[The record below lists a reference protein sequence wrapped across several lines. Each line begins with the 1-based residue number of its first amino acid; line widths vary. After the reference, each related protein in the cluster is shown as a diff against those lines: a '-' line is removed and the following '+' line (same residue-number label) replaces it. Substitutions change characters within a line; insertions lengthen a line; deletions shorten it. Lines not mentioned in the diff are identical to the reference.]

1 MDHFYD
7 GQIRRYIT
15 QMVRLLSNF
24 STKDA
29 NDKLTRVPVMYGD
42 LTRQVAS
49 IIRENSEN
57 KIPSAPRIAVYVTG
71 LEMDRERTSDSSF
84 VSKMNI
90 RERAY
95 DSENN
100 EYLNTQGKN
109 YTVER
114 LMPSPYTLRL
124 KADIWASNTEQ
135 KLQILEQILVL
146 FNPSFEIQTTDNYV
160 DWTSLS
166 VVNLESTVFSSRA
179 IPVGVDSEIDV
190 ASLEFSTPIYISPP
204 AKVKRLGV
212 ITNIITSIFNE
223 DTGDIDL
230 GLSVIG
236 GADGLQP
243 VFEARRSVTG
253 EGDGEEERIVDD
265 GQFPNDG
272 TGEMDIEAEFRWNNL
287 TTTSTYQ
294 SYGLVVLGDQAQ
306 LVKNGVVGEIDW
318 SELIEA
324 LPGTYRPG
332 FSQLR
337 LKTSED
343 NEVVGTIEINSDNT
357 ILDVTFD
364 SDTLPDDTV
373 IEGPARDSGAWTSF
387 DYIIDPLR
395 FDPNQAKSA
404 GVRLLLLGSI
414 GDVGNADGAD
424 GWKNDNGTDFVAD
437 ENDIVEWDGTAWHIV
452 FDASGTNDGSTG
464 SPATYMSNL
473 NTGIQYKWDGEYWL
487 RSYEGEYSGGTW
499 TILLEG

>member
-1 MDHFYD
+1 MQYFYD

-24 STKDA
+24 STSDSQG
-29 NDKLTRVPVMYGD
+29 KLTRIPVMYGD

-49 IIRENSEN
+49 IIRDNSEN

-71 LEMDRERTSDSSF
+71 LEMDRDRTSDSSF
-84 VSKMNI
+84 VSKVNI

-95 DSENN
+95 DEQNN

-166 VVNLESTVFSSRA
+166 VVNLESTVFSSKT

-212 ITNIITSIFNE
+212 VTNIITSIFNE
-223 DTGDIDL
+223 DTGDINL
-230 GLSVIG
+230 GLSLVG
-236 GADGLQP
+236 RQDGLDP
-243 VFEARRSVTG
+243 VFTANRSVTG
-253 EGDGEEERIVDD
+253 GDGNEERIVDQ

-272 TGEMDIEAEFRWNNL
+272 TGEMDIDAEFTYTNA
-287 TTTSTYQ
+287 TFASTYQ
-294 SYGLVVLGDQAQ
+294 SYGVVVLGNEVK
-306 LVKNGVVGEIDW
+306 LVKNGVVGEESW
-318 SELIEA
+318 EGLLNA
-324 LPGTYRPG
+324 YPGTYIPNS
-332 FSQLR
+332 SQIRLR
-337 LKTSED
+337 TSED
-343 NEVVGTIEINSDNT
+343 TFVVGTFSLASDSTIINVAWDE
-357 ILDVTFD
+357 
-364 SDTLPDDTV
+364 DTLPDDTV
-373 IEGPARDSGAWTSF
+373 IEGPARPSNAWTSF

-395 FDPNQAKSA
+395 FNPNQDKTA

-414 GDVGNADGAD
+414 GDPANEDGAD
-424 GWKNDNGTDFVAD
+424 GWKNNDGSDFIAD
-437 ENDIVEWDGTAWHIV
+437 ENDIVEWDGSRWHIV
-452 FDASGTNDGSTG
+452 FDASGANDGSTS

-473 NTGIQYKWDGEYWL
+473 NTGVQYKWDGEFWL
-487 RSYEGEYSGGTW
+487 RSYEGEYSGGAW
-499 TILLEG
+499 HIYLEG